1 MWHVFGALS
10 EKCMRIARD
19 PCITWHGMYR
29 AEWRKAVLAHRGRE
43 GVELGVERVRGRGV
57 GAPARQLRRPA
68 RLVGE
73 QVGRAHR
80 PPGVERP
87 LVPGE
92 VVGEP
97 AGGDAPEPR
106 EPVPEGGA
114 RGARPVERRPVR
126 GRVPLVARPGAEGGR
141 PTGWSRSPASTQ
153 PLLTPQG
160 TGRRAGR
167 PPCPSRAPPP
177 RPWCV

>member
-1 MWHVFGALS
+1 M
-10 EKCMRIARD
+10 
-19 PCITWHGMYR
+19 
-29 AEWRKAVLAHRGRE
+29 
-43 GVELGVERVRGRGV
+43 
-57 GAPARQLRRPA
+57 PARQLRRPA

-126 GRVPLVARPGAEGGR
+126 GRVALVGRPGAEGGCR
-141 PTGWSRSPASTQ
+141 HGLVEVAREHAAPAD
-153 PLLTPQG
+153 PAGHGEGAPAGRRVCLLT
-160 TGRRAGR
+160 
-167 PPCPSRAPPP
+167 S
-177 RPWCV
+177 